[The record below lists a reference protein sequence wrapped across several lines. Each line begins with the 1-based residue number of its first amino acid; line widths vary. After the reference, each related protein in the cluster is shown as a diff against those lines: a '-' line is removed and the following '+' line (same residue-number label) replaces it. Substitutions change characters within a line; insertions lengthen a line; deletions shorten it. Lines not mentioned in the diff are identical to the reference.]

1 MKIKIFLS
9 LQLFLLMAAAA
20 LGQLTIRVTDIP
32 ANTPPQD
39 DIYIAG
45 NFNGW
50 DSGNSAYIL
59 ENQGGEVYEIT
70 FSPNPGTLMFKFTRG
85 SWETVE
91 GNASGGFLPD
101 RSYNYSGGAETLE
114 LQILSWEG
122 QDVPPSSGYSVLSED
137 FFMPQLNRSRRIWLY
152 LPPDYQNSGRDYPV
166 LYMQDG
172 QNVFDAS
179 TSFSGEWQVD
189 EALNQ
194 LFDEGDEGVI
204 VVAIDNGG
212 GSRIGEYTPW
222 PNPNYGGG
230 QGDAYV
236 DFIVETLKPFIDEN
250 YRTKPGR
257 EFTGIMGS
265 SLGGL
270 ISFYAAIEHQDVF
283 SKAGVFSASFWFADE
298 VYTHVANTGK
308 EADMRIYMIA
318 GVQEGNPAD
327 YGEQVADMNAMYN
340 TLLSAGF
347 SADEV
352 RAIAHPDGQHS
363 EWYWAREFPAAYQW
377 LYRENTTGQE
387 EKNWEKPLLKAFPN
401 PSDTNFHLITTV
413 PLVHA
418 EYEVLSMDGRIVQ
431 QRKPLNGKGASLENL
446 KAGLYFLRAYSDG
459 ELAGVVKLV
468 RQ

>member
-1 MKIKIFLS
+1 MKIKFFLS
-9 LQLFLLMAAAA
+9 LQLFFLAVVAA

-32 ANTPPQD
+32 NNTP
-39 DIYIAG
+39 AG
-45 NFNGW
+45 DAIFVAGTFNNW
-50 DSGNSAYIL
+50 DPGNSGYIL

-70 FSPNPGTLMFKFTRG
+70 FSPSPGALMFKFTRG
-85 SWETVE
+85 GWDTVE
-91 GNASGGFLPD
+91 GNANGAYLPD
-101 RSYNYSGGAETLE
+101 RTYNYSGGTETLE

-122 QDVPPSSGYSVLSED
+122 FVTAPNYSVLSQD
-137 FFMPQLNRSRRIWLY
+137 FFMPQLDRSRRIWLY
-152 LPPDYQNSGRDYPV
+152 LPPDYQNSGKNYPV

-172 QNVFDAS
+172 QNVFDAA
-179 TSFSGEWQVD
+179 TSAFGEWQVD

-212 GSRIGEYTPW
+212 SSRTDEYTPW
-222 PNPNYGGG
+222 ANPNYGGG

-236 DFIVETLKPFIDEN
+236 DFIVETLKPYIDQN

-298 VYTHVANTGK
+298 VYTHVATTGK

-318 GVQEGNPAD
+318 GVQEGSPED
-327 YGEQVADMNAMYN
+327 FGEQVADMNAMYN

-347 SADEV
+347 SEEEV
-352 RAIAHPDGQHS
+352 LAISHPEGQHS

-377 LYRENTTGQE
+377 LYQMSATGLE
-387 EKNWEKPLLKAFPN
+387 ESNWEKPLFRAFPN
-401 PSDTNFHLITTV
+401 PSDTNFQVITSAPLI
-413 PLVHA
+413 HA
-418 EYEVLSMDGRIVQ
+418 EYEVLSIDGRLVQ
-431 QRKPLNGKGASLENL
+431 QRIPLNGKGIELEGL

-459 ELAGVVKLV
+459 KLVGVCKLV